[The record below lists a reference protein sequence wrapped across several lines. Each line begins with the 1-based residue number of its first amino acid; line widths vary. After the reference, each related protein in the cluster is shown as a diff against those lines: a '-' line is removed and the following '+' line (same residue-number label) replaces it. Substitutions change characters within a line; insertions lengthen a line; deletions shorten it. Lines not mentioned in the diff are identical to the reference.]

1 MIECKVLGPKKEKMS
16 STKVGRYE
24 ITKCTWW
31 FFDEIAL
38 ITDHAYLQLGRFK
51 VMFMPRKYIYLEEK
65 NEPITNIPYILQAF
79 FSF

>member
-1 MIECKVLGPKKEKMS
+1 MKSQSVLGDL
-16 STKVGRYE
+16 
-24 ITKCTWW
+24 
-31 FFDEIAL
+31 FDETTL

-65 NEPITNIPYILQAF
+65 KEPITNTPYILQAF

>member
-38 ITDHAYLQLGRFK
+38 ITDHAYLHSGRIK
-51 VMFMPRKYIYLEEK
+51 VMFMFIPQKHIHLEEK
-65 NEPITNIPYILQAF
+65 MNDPPITNLP
-79 FSF
+79 